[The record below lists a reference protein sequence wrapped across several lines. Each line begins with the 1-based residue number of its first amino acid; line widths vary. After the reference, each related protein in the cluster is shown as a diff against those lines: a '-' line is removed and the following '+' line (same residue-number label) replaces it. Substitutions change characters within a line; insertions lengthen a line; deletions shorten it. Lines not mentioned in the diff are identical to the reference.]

1 MDSMGPETN
10 NTRLKILL
18 VDDQLTFRTTLGA
31 ELNGMGH
38 EVVLA
43 SNAEEA
49 LCIFERER
57 PDAVL
62 LDVEMPGRNGHWVA
76 QRMREAEPDAWT
88 PILFLSGL
96 VGDED
101 LATGIDAGGDD
112 YLFKPVS
119 PVVLRAKLRAMQRLC
134 GLHRE
139 LMTLT
144 DQLKASNADLQQ
156 LTVHD
161 PLTGLTNRR
170 GLDIR
175 LDEEVRAARRDQ
187 HPLTLLLC
195 DVDNFKQY
203 NDTAGHL
210 QGDQCLM
217 RIGKLLRDTCRRP
230 RDLAARF
237 GGEEFVI
244 LLPGTSHSGAMFFAR
259 GLQRMM
265 RQLALPHP
273 ATDGKKCVT
282 LSGGI
287 TTCVPD
293 GTTTIESLLSRAD
306 AALYTAKAL
315 GRDRF
320 FCFETQTDSTTGQ
333 SEVPEYDR
341 DKGSTTTL
349 F

>member
-1 MDSMGPETN
+1 MRPATN

-31 ELNGMGH
+31 ELRAMGH

-43 SNAEEA
+43 SHGVEA
-49 LCIFERER
+49 LALYERER
-57 PDAVL
+57 PDAIL
-62 LDVEMPGRNGHWVA
+62 LDVEMPGHNGHWVA
-76 QRMREAEPDAWT
+76 QRIREAEPDAWT

-101 LATGIDAGGDD
+101 LATGIEAGGDD
-112 YLFKPVS
+112 YLFKPIS

-139 LMTLT
+139 LLTLT

-161 PLTGLTNRR
+161 ALTGLTNRR

-187 HPLTLLLC
+187 QPLTLILC

-210 QGDQCLM
+210 QGDQCLTK
-217 RIGKLLRDTCRRP
+217 IGRLLKDTCRRP

-237 GGEEFVI
+237 GGEEFVL

-259 GLQRMM
+259 GLQRMLQ
-265 RQLALPHP
+265 QLALPHP
-273 ATDGKKCVT
+273 ATNGKKYVT
-282 LSGGI
+282 ISGGI

-320 FCFETQTDSTTGQ
+320 FCFETQADSSTGHAELP
-333 SEVPEYDR
+333 EVNR
-341 DKGSTTTL
+341 DEGSSTTL

>member
-1 MDSMGPETN
+1 MPAVADI
-10 NTRLKILL
+10 RLKVLL
-18 VDDQLTFRTTLGA
+18 VDDQLSHRAALGA
-31 ELNGMGH
+31 ELQAMGH
-38 EVVLA
+38 DVVEA
-43 SNAEEA
+43 GNAEDAVA
-49 LCIFERER
+49 LFTSLR

-62 LDVEMPGRNGHWVA
+62 MDVEMPGHNGHWAA
-76 QRMREAEPDAWT
+76 QQIRRAEPEGWT
-88 PILFLSGL
+88 PILFLSGR
-96 VGDED
+96 VSDTD
-101 LATGIDAGGDD
+101 LAAGIECGGDD

-119 PVVLRAKLRAMQRLC
+119 PVVLGAKLRAMQRLC
-134 GLHRE
+134 CLHRQ
-139 LMTLT
+139 LITLT
-144 DQLKASNADLQQ
+144 DQLKASNADLQAQ
-156 LTVHD
+156 SLHD

-175 LDEEVRAARRDQ
+175 LDEELRIARRERQ
-187 HPLTLLLC
+187 PLTLILC
-195 DVDNFKQY
+195 DVDNFKSY

-217 RIGKLLRDTCRRP
+217 RIAQLLGETCRRP

-244 LLPGTSHSGAMFFAR
+244 LMPGTSHSGAMFYAK
-259 GLQRMM
+259 GLQRMVH
-265 RQLALPHP
+265 QLALPHP
-273 ATDGKKCVT
+273 ASDGKTCVT

-306 AALYTAKAL
+306 AALYTAKSL

-320 FCFETQTDSTTGQ
+320 FCFETQADSSTGQ
-333 SEVPEYDR
+333 AELVNYDR
-341 DKGSTTTL
+341 EKSSTATL

>member
-1 MDSMGPETN
+1 MPAVADIH
-10 NTRLKILL
+10 LKVLL
-18 VDDQLTFRTTLGA
+18 VDDQLSHRAALGA
-31 ELNGMGH
+31 ELQAMGH
-38 EVVLA
+38 DVVEA
-43 SNAEEA
+43 GTAEDAVA
-49 LCIFERER
+49 LFTSLR

-62 LDVEMPGRNGHWVA
+62 MDVEMPGHDGHWAA
-76 QRMREAEPDAWT
+76 QQIRRAEPDGWT
-88 PILFLSGL
+88 PILFLSGR
-96 VGDED
+96 VSDAD
-101 LATGIDAGGDD
+101 LAEGIECGGDD

-119 PVVLRAKLRAMQRLC
+119 PVVLAAKLRAMQRLC
-134 GLHRE
+134 SLHRQ
-139 LMTLT
+139 LITLT
-144 DQLKASNADLQQ
+144 DQLKASNADLQAQ
-156 LTVHD
+156 SLHD

-175 LDEEVRAARRDQ
+175 LDEELRNARRERQ
-187 HPLTLLLC
+187 PLTLILC
-195 DVDNFKQY
+195 DVDNFKSY

-217 RIGKLLRDTCRRP
+217 RIAQLLGETCRRP

-244 LLPGTSHSGAMFFAR
+244 LMPGTSHSGAMFYAK

-265 RQLALPHP
+265 HQLALPHP
-273 ATDGKKCVT
+273 ASDGKTCVT
-282 LSGGI
+282 ISGGI

-306 AALYTAKAL
+306 AALYTAKSL

-320 FCFETQTDSTTGQ
+320 FCFETQADSSTGQ
-333 SEVPEYDR
+333 AELVNYDR
-341 DKGSTTTL
+341 EKSSTATL